1 MVLFPYA
8 EDCTIWRRRRNGKY
22 PTNHGLHDLYLLIC
36 EGLIRSWMTYSTGAH
51 KTVYR
56 RQCLPLQLRFMK
68 TRIDNEQNNS
78 QTMRALTF
86 VRFMR
91 QILKSGPADLD
102 WIQSQGLLA
111 VKLAQ
116 IFALRSDLLSV
127 EKCRQLQQLYQHA
140 SSIPSEEVF
149 DNLEKRA
156 PEGFFDAFEE
166 IDKIPI
172 AAASVGQVHRA
183 RLKTGEEVVIKV
195 IKAQNEKS
203 FRRDVKRMRRWLR
216 IFLLFMPKLRK
227 VGNPVALLN
236 HVADYT
242 TRELDLRNEIAGAD
256 ELKNIQLDIDD
267 TFQMHRLRFPKYY
280 RELSNEQVLVSE
292 FIRGDSL
299 EDGIEGG
306 TLSWSTL
313 LDLFRIHGAYLFGIG
328 TFHGDLHPGN
338 CIIDEDGMFVFID
351 NGAICHAPTHVSS
364 SLFRFFEHLSASQLN
379 DAFEAL
385 LGLSE
390 ETLDDRRKEKYMA
403 RMYEIYHDF
412 EMLSVGEQSLTQI
425 MMKTVRCAVEDAGA
439 VFGEEAFPIIRAL
452 MYLDGLV
459 IRTHPDVKLIQS
471 MSPYLEEF
479 RACLP
484 IPEPVSPYSK

>member
-1 MVLFPYA
+1 
-8 EDCTIWRRRRNGKY
+8 
-22 PTNHGLHDLYLLIC
+22 
-36 EGLIRSWMTYSTGAH
+36 
-51 KTVYR
+51 
-56 RQCLPLQLRFMK
+56 
-68 TRIDNEQNNS
+68 
-78 QTMRALTF
+78 MRVWTF
-86 VRFMR
+86 ARFMR

-140 SSIPSEEVF
+140 ASIPSEKVF
-149 DNLEKRA
+149 ENLEKRA

-183 RLKTGEEVVIKV
+183 RLKTGEGVVIKV

-216 IFLLFMPKLRK
+216 IFLLFMPKLRR

-242 TRELDLRNEIAGAD
+242 TRELDLRNEIAGAE

-280 RELSNEQVLVSE
+280 PDLSNEQVLVSE

-299 EDGIEGG
+299 EDGIDAG

-364 SLFRFFEHLSASQLN
+364 SLFRFFEHLSNSNLN
-379 DAFEAL
+379 AAFEAL

-390 ETLDDRRKEKYMA
+390 DTLDEKKKEAYMSK
-403 RMYEIYHDF
+403 MYDIYHDF
-412 EMLSVGEQSLTQI
+412 EMRSVGEQSLTQI

-459 IRTHPDVKLIQS
+459 IRTHPDVKLISS

-484 IPEPVSPYSK
+484 IPEPVPRHAK

>member
-1 MVLFPYA
+1 
-8 EDCTIWRRRRNGKY
+8 
-22 PTNHGLHDLYLLIC
+22 
-36 EGLIRSWMTYSTGAH
+36 
-51 KTVYR
+51 
-56 RQCLPLQLRFMK
+56 
-68 TRIDNEQNNS
+68 
-78 QTMRALTF
+78 MRVWTF
-86 VRFMR
+86 AKFMR
-91 QILKSGPADLD
+91 EILKSGPADLD
-102 WIQSQGLLA
+102 WIQSRGLLA

-116 IFALRSDLLSV
+116 IFALRSDLIPV

-140 SSIPSEEVF
+140 SSIPSESVF
-149 DNLEKRA
+149 ENLENRA
-156 PEGFFDAFEE
+156 PEGFFDAVEE

-183 RLKTGEEVVIKV
+183 RLKTGEDVVIKV

-216 IFLLFMPKLRK
+216 IFLLFMPKLRR

-256 ELKNIQLDIDD
+256 ELKKIQLDIDD

-280 RELSNEQVLVSE
+280 RDMSNEHVLVSE

-299 EDGIEGG
+299 EDGIDAG
-306 TLSWSTL
+306 TLSWSVL

-338 CIIDEDGMFVFID
+338 CIIDEDGTFVFID

-364 SLFRFFEHLSASQLN
+364 SLFRFFENLSNSQLN
-379 DAFEAL
+379 GAFEAL

-390 ETLDDRRKEKYMA
+390 ETLDDSRKDKYMTK
-403 RMYEIYHDF
+403 MYEIYHDF
-412 EMLSVGEQSLTQI
+412 EMRSVGEQSLTQI

-459 IRTHPDVKLIQS
+459 IRTHPDVKLISS
-471 MSPYLEEF
+471 MSPYLDEF
-479 RACLP
+479 RTCLS
-484 IPEPVSPYSK
+484 IPESVSPYTN